1 MTFLWATKAERI
13 IAEGGAVRGLLVRDL
28 RRNRARILKGRSVL
42 IATGGFGSN
51 LELVRK
57 HWPKDLPSPG
67 RLLAG
72 ASPFATESGHEMVVA
87 VGGVLTR
94 MDHQWSYVLGL
105 PDPRDSTGDR
115 GLASFNFQAIWVNQ
129 LGKRFVQEFGDPKV
143 LLKTLLSQP
152 GGSYWTVFDSEG
164 SPSPGTTVS
173 EKSAG

>member
-1 MTFLWATKAERI
+1 
-13 IAEGGAVRGLLVRDL
+13 
-28 RRNRARILKGRSVL
+28 
-42 IATGGFGSN
+42 
-51 LELVRK
+51 
-57 HWPKDLPSPG
+57 
-67 RLLAG
+67 
-72 ASPFATESGHEMVVA
+72 MVVA